1 VEFGQIAAVVVEE
14 HYEHQV
20 CMYVVCVCVC
30 VLCVWQNFSSS
41 WLCLRLLQM
50 ILSVVYD
57 LTSLLAIISSS

>member
-20 CMYVVCVCVC
+20 CIYVLCVCARA
-30 VLCVWQNFSSS
+30 CVWQNFSSS
-41 WLCLRLLQM
+41 WLCLRSLQM
-50 ILSVVYD
+50 IISVVYD

>member
-14 HYEHQV
+14 HDEHQV
-20 CMYVVCVCVC
+20 CMYVCVVCVCA
-30 VLCVWQNFSSS
+30 CVWQNFSSS